1 MQMLYHVPDVPAAV
15 GELRRIVRPS
25 GVVLGSTNSGG
36 MLAEVYDLFD
46 AAVSDFLGR
55 PVRARSALS
64 FTTETGTAVLEAE
77 FSGVILHRHE
87 VPPGIP
93 LSASARRLPQ

>member
-1 MQMLYHVPDVPAAV
+1 VRLTVLSNEGATDLDP
-15 GELRRIVRPS
+15 IVHDLIRTAFP
-25 GVVLGSTNSGG
+25 GKGRDDG
-36 MLAEVYDLFD
+36 VYDLFD

-93 LSASARRLPQ
+93 LGASARRLPQ